1 MITLAILP
9 PEAVCHV
16 WGEQRLSAEL
26 SLPGGLSQRKGEEK
40 QNDCESSMQPNCP
53 DQEGAGIGTVL
64 RPGPLEIFRGSAET
78 QPTA

>member
-40 QNDCESSMQPNCP
+40 
-53 DQEGAGIGTVL
+53 
-64 RPGPLEIFRGSAET
+64 
-78 QPTA
+78 